1 MADEKK
7 EPQSYGSQGEWVRGT
22 TGGKVNDEKSAPP
35 AEHAEFYDERRE
47 AESSGDAQGG
57 LVSPVQLAE
66 NVAQSGPAG
75 DESTGEK
82 KHSADG
88 DSYFRKRDYE

>member
-22 TGGKVNDEKSAPP
+22 TDEKVNDQKSRPP
-35 AEHAEFYDERRE
+35 AQHADFYDERRE
-47 AESSGDAQGG
+47 AETSGDVQGG
-57 LVSPVQLAE
+57 LVSPLQLAE
-66 NVAQSGPAG
+66 NVEPAGPPG
-75 DESTGEK
+75 DESKGQK
-82 KHSADG
+82 KRSPDG